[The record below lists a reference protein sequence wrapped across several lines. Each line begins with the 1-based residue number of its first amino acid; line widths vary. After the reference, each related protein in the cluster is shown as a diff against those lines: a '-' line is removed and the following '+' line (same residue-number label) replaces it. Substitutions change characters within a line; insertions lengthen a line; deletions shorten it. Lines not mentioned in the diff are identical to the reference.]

1 MNLKIKSGGKES
13 RVYFTLNMRLK
24 RLTIALKIITGIAIL
39 ESIFLTSSGGHICT
53 PERGII
59 YHTFTPNQ

>member
-1 MNLKIKSGGKES
+1 MNLKKKGGGKES

-39 ESIFLTSSGGHICT
+39 ESIFLTPVGSHI
-53 PERGII
+53 
-59 YHTFTPNQ
+59 